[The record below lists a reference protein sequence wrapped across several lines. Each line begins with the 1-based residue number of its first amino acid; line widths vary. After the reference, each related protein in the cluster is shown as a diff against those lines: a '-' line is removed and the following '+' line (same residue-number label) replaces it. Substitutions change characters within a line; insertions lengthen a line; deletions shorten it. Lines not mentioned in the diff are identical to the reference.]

1 MKMGMLEKKFINSKR
16 HAQKN
21 IELIERL
28 FEHIEFQNIRHV
40 LEIGCGI
47 GVTAAHLHNKY
58 NMSVIGTDLDP
69 EQIMLAK
76 NHHKESKRLKFM
88 ELDATALPF
97 ENQEFDMVLS
107 MFVLHHIGS
116 WDKTLTEISRVL
128 KLNGYFIFYDLAYSR
143 FTTRLLKRIVKK
155 YGVYTIHDIITILKS
170 NNIESVYKEK
180 PHGVTMKN
188 YAVVFQK
195 KS

>member
-1 MKMGMLEKKFINSKR
+1 MKMGRLEKKFINSKR

-28 FEHIEFQNIRHV
+28 FEHIEFQNIKRV
-40 LEIGCGI
+40 LEIGCGV

-58 NMSVIGTDLDP
+58 NMSVIGTDLDRK
-69 EQIMLAK
+69 QIMLAK

>member
-1 MKMGMLEKKFINSKR
+1 MKMGRLEKKFVNSKR

-21 IELIERL
+21 IEIIERL
-28 FEHIEFQNIRHV
+28 FKHIDIQNIRHV
-40 LEIGCGI
+40 LEIGCGV
-47 GVTAAHLHNKY
+47 GVTATYLHNKY
-58 NMSVIGTDLDP
+58 NMSVTATDLDP
-69 EQIMLAK
+69 EQIMQAK

-97 ENQEFDMVLS
+97 ENQKFDMILS
-107 MFVLHHIGS
+107 MFVLHHIGT

-143 FTTRLLKRIVKK
+143 LTTRLLKRIVKK
-155 YGVYTIHDIITILKS
+155 YGVYTIHDIITNLKI
-170 NNIESVYKEK
+170 NNIEIAYKEK
-180 PHGVTMKN
+180 PHGVMMKN
-188 YAVVFQK
+188 YTVIFKK

>member
-1 MKMGMLEKKFINSKR
+1 MLEKKFINSKR

-76 NHHKESKRLKFM
+76 NHHKENKRLKFM

-128 KLNGYFIFYDLAYSR
+128 KLNGHLIFYDLAYSR